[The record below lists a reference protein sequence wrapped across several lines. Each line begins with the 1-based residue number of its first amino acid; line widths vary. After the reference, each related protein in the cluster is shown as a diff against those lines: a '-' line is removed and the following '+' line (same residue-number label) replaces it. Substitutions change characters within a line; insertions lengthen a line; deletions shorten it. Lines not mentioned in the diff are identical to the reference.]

1 MAIYRGNNLRR
12 GLTITMVINHLQVLG
27 WSCTKNPMFDTYPV
41 ILKILGSGAPHLVGK
56 YIIRGNHY
64 SSPNHRVDTVSVLQ
78 TIQLFTI
85 RPLFLLLPFLKLTA
99 SKRNW
104 KMMVGRLYPF
114 IKLSAPRKSRPSI
127 LSFWAPFLE
136 SGPCPKN
143 LPRWQPQLEEWFH
156 WT

>member
-1 MAIYRGNNLRR
+1 MAIYKGHNLRR
-12 GLTITMVINHLQVLG
+12 GLTITMVIKHLVAG
-27 WSCTKNPMFDTYPV
+27 M
-41 ILKILGSGAPHLVGK
+41 ILHEKSDVWYLPCDFEDSGGSGAPHLVGK

-64 SSPNHRVDTVSVLQ
+64 SSPTHRVDTVSVLQ

-85 RPLFLLLPFLKLTA
+85 RPLFLLLPSLKLTV

-104 KMMVGRLYPF
+104 KMMVYPF
-114 IKLSAPRKSRPSI
+114 IKFSAPRKSRPSI